1 MSEEH
6 AIKPRLTSRG
16 GRLSRSAEFE
26 RVYRHGRSSATR
38 HFVLYVFDSPATGPS
53 RLGLSVS
60 RKVGGAVQRNL
71 VKRLLREAFAACAQ
85 DVGDGHDLVVV
96 ARPGAAELAERD
108 GLGGVQDALVELLG
122 KAGLTAA
129 ATEAP

>member
-1 MSEEH
+1 VSEEH

-26 RVYRHGRSSATR
+26 RVYRHGRSNATR
-38 HFVLYVFDSPATGPS
+38 HFVLYVFDSPTAGPT

-60 RKVGGAVQRNL
+60 RKVGGAVQRNH
-71 VKRLLREAFAACAQ
+71 VKRVLREAFAALAEQ
-85 DVGDGHDLVVV
+85 VGDGHDVVIV

-108 GLGGVQDALVELLG
+108 GLEGVLGALTELLA

-129 ATEAP
+129 GAEGS

>member
-1 MSEEH
+1 VSEEH

-26 RVYRHGRSSATR
+26 RVYRHGRSNATR
-38 HFVLYVFDSPATGPS
+38 HFVLYVFDSPTAGPT

-60 RKVGGAVQRNL
+60 RKVGGAVQRNH
-71 VKRLLREAFAACAQ
+71 VKRVLREAFAALAEQ
-85 DVGDGHDLVVV
+85 VGDGHDLVIV

-108 GLGGVQDALVELLG
+108 GLEGVLAAITELLA

-129 ATEAP
+129 EAEGS